1 MLRRFAVDRCA
12 QVWAAALLVAFA
24 SLLAVSSRAGAK
36 EPLAVPASARQMWLY
51 YPTNL
56 LVDANVDRLDSI
68 FRRAA
73 KAGFSHVLLGDSK
86 FSNLDRMPREYFR
99 NVDRVKRIA
108 GDLHLELVPAVF
120 PIGWSN
126 ALLYHDPNLAEG
138 LPVRDQLFV
147 VEHGEAHVVADPPVS
162 FTKGNFG
169 DLKHWSW
176 KDELVVNDGQA
187 ARMSDL
193 NGRVGRIVQA
203 MKVSPFRQYRISVRI
218 KTKDFQGKP
227 EIKVIAKDHE
237 LNYFDLGV
245 KPTQEWTTHWIVFNS
260 LDNQEANI
268 YFGCWGGGKGSLW
281 FSDAKIEEVGL
292 LNVLRRPGAPLV
304 VRRDHDSSGGSASG
318 PTSAYTG
325 PLVEGTDFERVFD
338 PHLGNNPYPGE
349 YDLYHQPP
357 TIHTKLPDG
366 TRLRVSYYH
375 PMIIYGGSV
384 MIALSEPKTMEL
396 LRDQARRM
404 HAAFGTKGYFMEHD
418 EIRIFNWDAASERRH
433 LDAGPLL
440 AANVKACAKILRDLD
455 PNVEIYAW
463 SDMFDPHH
471 NAVKDYFLVRGNIA
485 GSWEGLDPKI
495 TIADW
500 NFGHRDESLKWFAGR
515 GNRILIAGYY
525 DAPLSDL
532 RKWLD
537 SAMKVPNTNAVMYTT
552 WQNNYS
558 QLEKFAETVKEHP
571 WWKKGAAGE

>member
-1 MLRRFAVDRCA
+1 MFHRSTKLHVAVLS
-12 QVWAAALLVAFA
+12 AALA
-24 SLLAVSSRAGAK
+24 SLL
-36 EPLAVPASARQMWLY
+36 LPASRITAEEHAPARQMWLY

-56 LVDANVDRLDSI
+56 LVDANVDKLESI
-68 FRRAA
+68 FRRAS
-73 KAGFSHVLLGDSK
+73 KAGFTDVLLGDSK
-86 FSNLDRMPREYFR
+86 FANLDRMPREYFR

-108 GDLHLELVPAVF
+108 GELHLELVPAVF

-126 ALLYHDPNLAEG
+126 ALLNHDPNLAEG

-147 VEHGEAHVVADPPVS
+147 VEHGEAHVVADPPVNFPS
-162 FTKGNFG
+162 GNFA

-176 KDELVVNDGQA
+176 HDDLVVADGQA

-193 NGRVGRIVQA
+193 NGRVGRVVQSI
-203 MKVSPFRQYRISVRI
+203 KVSPFHQYRISVRI
-218 KTKDFQGKP
+218 KTKDFHGQP
-227 EIKVIAKDHE
+227 EIKVLAKDHA
-237 LNYFDLGV
+237 LNYNDLGV
-245 KPTQEWTTHWIVFNS
+245 KPTQDWTTHWTVFNS
-260 LDNQEANI
+260 LDNHEANI
-268 YFGCWGGGKGSLW
+268 YFGCWDGAAGSLW
-281 FSDAKIEEVGL
+281 FSDAHIEEVGL

-304 VRRDHDSSGGSASG
+304 VRRDGDTA
-318 PTSAYTG
+318 AA
-325 PLVEGTDFERVFD
+325 PLVEGTDFEPVAD
-338 PHLGNNPYPGE
+338 PHMGNMPYNGE
-349 YDLYHQPP
+349 YDLTHEPP

-404 HAAFGTKGYFMEHD
+404 HAAFGAKAYFMEHD

-440 AANVKACAKILRDLD
+440 AANARSCIKILRDVNPD
-455 PNVEIYAW
+455 GDIYAW
-463 SDMFDPHH
+463 SDMFDPNH
-471 NAVKDYFLVRGNIA
+471 NAVKDYYLVHGSLV

-495 TIADW
+495 IIADW

-515 GNRILIAGYY
+515 GNRLLIAGYY

-532 RKWLD
+532 RAWLD
-537 SAMKVPNTNAVMYTT
+537 SAVKVPGTNAVMYTT
-552 WQNNYS
+552 WQNNYAD
-558 QLEKFAETVKEHP
+558 LEKFAQVVKEHP
-571 WWKKGAAGE
+571 WWAKGDSGR